1 MPHATYHI
9 PVHVHEPLVLI
20 VGGALLLLLG
30 RKLFWLSVAVI
41 GFIVG
46 AELAARL
53 FPEQSQTVKLVV
65 EIGLGLLGALLAIFV
80 QELAIGIAGFLLGG
94 ELGILL
100 GRALAFY
107 NPEYW
112 WVFFAAA
119 GIVGAIL
126 MVSFFDW
133 GLILLSSL
141 AGARLIMDAVPH
153 INYTGRIAGFVVLA
167 ALGILIQAAI
177 FRRRR
182 QVVAQE

>member
-1 MPHATYHI
+1 MTHSTHPDLTL
-9 PVHVHEPLVLI
+9 HVHEPVVLI
-20 VGGALLLLLG
+20 IGGALLLLMG

-53 FPEQSQTVKLVV
+53 FPGQTQMVKLIV

-100 GRALAFY
+100 GRALSFY
-107 NPEYW
+107 DPHYW
-112 WVFFAAA
+112 WLYFIVA

-153 INYTGRIAGFVVLA
+153 INHTERAAGFVVLA
-167 ALGILIQAAI
+167 IVGI
-177 FRRRR
+177 
-182 QVVAQE
+182 VAQASLHQRRKAAAE